1 MKDVK
6 IISIDNRGRIVLPL
20 VTRKNLGI
28 TTDSQLMLVSDSETK
43 EIRITPVGI
52 SKEDKPIKFRIT
64 IVDEPGSLAKIAS
77 IFGDFGI
84 SLMWGE
90 SIIIE
95 KSKKAIWTLLSP
107 TPENITME
115 FIQGIM
121 NETLTHKQASRKGFP
136 LLELN
141 NNRSVCTSTES
152 STSDTAYEMHCSPPE

>member
-52 SKEDKPIKFRIT
+52 SKEDRPIKFRIT
-64 IVDEPGSLAKIAS
+64 MLDEPGSLAKIAT

-95 KSKKAIWTLLSP
+95 KSKTAIWTVLSP
-107 TPENITME
+107 TPKNIDME
-115 FIQGIM
+115 ELR
-121 NETLTHKQASRKGFP
+121 ETLKKNGKAINVDILPF
-136 LLELN
+136 E
-141 NNRSVCTSTES
+141 
-152 STSDTAYEMHCSPPE
+152 

>member
-52 SKEDKPIKFRIT
+52 SKDDKPIKFRIT
-64 IVDEPGSLAKIAS
+64 MVDEPGSLAKIAT
-77 IFGDFGI
+77 IFGNFGI

-95 KSKKAIWTLLSP
+95 KSKTAIWTVLSP
-107 TPENITME
+107 TPKNINME
-115 FIQGIM
+115 ELR
-121 NETLTHKQASRKGFP
+121 ETLIKNGNAINVDILPF
-136 LLELN
+136 E
-141 NNRSVCTSTES
+141 
-152 STSDTAYEMHCSPPE
+152 

>member
-64 IVDEPGSLAKIAS
+64 MVDEPGSLAKIAT

-95 KSKKAIWTLLSP
+95 KSKTAIWTVLSP
-107 TPENITME
+107 TPKNITME
-115 FIQGIM
+115 ELR
-121 NETLTHKQASRKGFP
+121 ETLIKNGKVINVDILPF
-136 LLELN
+136 E
-141 NNRSVCTSTES
+141 
-152 STSDTAYEMHCSPPE
+152 

>member
-6 IISIDNRGRIVLPL
+6 IITIDNRGRIVLPL

-52 SKEDKPIKFRIT
+52 SKEDKPVKFRIT
-64 IVDEPGSLAKIAS
+64 MVDEPGSLAKIAT

-95 KSKKAIWTLLSP
+95 KSKTAIWTVLSP
-107 TPENITME
+107 TPKNIAME
-115 FIQGIM
+115 
-121 NETLTHKQASRKGFP
+121 
-136 LLELN
+136 ELREALIKSGKAIN
-141 NNRSVCTSTES
+141 VDILPFE
-152 STSDTAYEMHCSPPE
+152 